1 MSTDELEHFR
11 LKSLDQGQ
19 FTGAFIA
26 VHAVRDAFLMMHCG
40 VGCKH
45 KATTQL
51 TEHDY
56 GRSAE
61 HEGWTEVGDAELIE
75 GSAHRIGPYIRS
87 WYDRM
92 RPGLII
98 ANSVTFL
105 DLTGDDTRHT
115 VDEAAKTIP
124 CPVHFVRV
132 PGFEGDLFSGY
143 AAVVLAVAKGLDW
156 KVQAGPASDVT
167 IAGYFFDRYEGDHM
181 GNLAQ
186 LRSLLKSIGCSLN
199 STLFSGTEY
208 QALTRAPQAGTLLAF
223 PVMHPQLRRL
233 KRATKRTPVPTDLP
247 MGIGG
252 CASWLRTA
260 GQAAGVDADRIE
272 QVISAQE
279 QRTKQRLSMSR
290 MTLSGL
296 RVAVFADL
304 PHAVGLLHILHDLG
318 CTPVL
323 IGIRGHTLGGQAA
336 LTEAAERSR
345 APLSSETPVLE
356 NPSIHRVRENIEAL
370 LQDKAVDVIIGSST
384 EINAVST
391 LDPSIALHIDH
402 GGTWSGSGPKI
413 VEFGFPCRDHHVVRA
428 SPTMGFAGV
437 LGWADRLI
445 NAPRLWDTWRNQPT

>member
-1 MSTDELEHFR
+1 MSTEELEHFR

-26 VHAVRDAFLMMHCG
+26 VHAVRDGFLMMHCG

-45 KATTQL
+45 KATSQL

-143 AAVVLAVAKGLDW
+143 SAVVLAVAKGMDW
-156 KVQAGPASDVT
+156 TVEAGPATDIS
-167 IAGYFFDRYEGDHM
+167 IAGYFFDRYEGDHL

-186 LRSLLKSIGCSLN
+186 LNSLLKSIGCSLK
-199 STLFSGTEY
+199 STLFSGTDY
-208 QALTRAPQAGTLLAF
+208 AGLTRAPEAGTLLAF
-223 PVMHPQLRRL
+223 PVMRPQLRRL
-233 KRATKRTPVPTDLP
+233 KRATKRTPVPTELP
-247 MGIGG
+247 MGING
-252 CASWLRTA
+252 CASWLRTV
-260 GQAAGVDADRIE
+260 GEAAGVDRTHVE
-272 QVISAQE
+272 HVITAQT
-279 QRTKQRLSMSR
+279 QRTHYRLRMSR
-290 MTLSGL
+290 MALSGL
-296 RVAVFADL
+296 RVAIFADL

-318 CTPVL
+318 CTPVVL
-323 IGIRGHTLGGQAA
+323 GIRGHTLGGKDA
-336 LTEAAERSR
+336 LQEAADRSQ
-345 APLSSETPVLE
+345 APLDANITVLE
-356 NPSIHRVRENIEAL
+356 NPSIHRVREHMEGL
-370 LQDKAVDVIIGSST
+370 LQERAVDVLIGSST

-391 LDPSIALHIDH
+391 LDPTIAIHIDH
-402 GGTWSGSGPKI
+402 GGTWTGSGPKI
-413 VEFGFPCRDHHVVRA
+413 VEFGFPCKHHHVVRS
-428 SPTMGFAGV
+428 SPIMGFAGV

-445 NAPRLWDTWRNQPT
+445 NAPRLWDTGRNQPS